1 MNRSTHSTGKPILM
15 ASVLLGSLLLTSC
28 SGGSNNVASRP
39 ISQPAPAQ
47 DAGATLNQLAPA
59 QDAGATFEAQ
69 NEVPRSPRASP
80 QLIRKAALTLIVNS
94 LDKSIQQVSAIV
106 RRQQGDLLG
115 LEDKKPLDSARHTV
129 SLQIRVPQNQLD
141 TTLDKLTQLG
151 NVQSRTITAEDVAD
165 QLVDSQA
172 RLRNLQKTE
181 STLLKIM
188 ERSGSVGDVL
198 KVAQELSNVRQSI
211 EQINA
216 QLKSLQNQVAYSTI
230 TLSLEAAVSTTTPER
245 SLGSQVQET
254 WNTSTYSLREFSIS
268 LLRLGIWLMVYSPY
282 LLFLAAAIYGYT
294 KLQKSHARPI
304 TQTSE
309 PPHPD

>member
-15 ASVLLGSLLLTSC
+15 VSVLLGGLLLTSC
-28 SGGSNNVASRP
+28 SSGSNNIASKP
-39 ISQPAPAQ
+39 IGQSAPAQ
-47 DAGATLNQLAPA
+47 DS
-59 QDAGATFEAQ
+59 GATFEAQ
-69 NEVPRSPRASP
+69 NEAPRSPRASP

-94 LDKSIQQVSAIV
+94 LDKSIQQVLAIV
-106 RRQQGDLLG
+106 RQQQGDLLG
-115 LEDKKPLDSARHTV
+115 LEDKKPLDSDRHTV
-129 SLQIRVPQNQLD
+129 SLQIRVPQNQLN

-165 QLVDSQA
+165 QLVDFQA

-282 LLFLAAAIYGYT
+282 LLLLAAAIYGYT
-294 KLQKSHARPI
+294 KLHKFHARPI

-309 PPHPD
+309 PPHSD